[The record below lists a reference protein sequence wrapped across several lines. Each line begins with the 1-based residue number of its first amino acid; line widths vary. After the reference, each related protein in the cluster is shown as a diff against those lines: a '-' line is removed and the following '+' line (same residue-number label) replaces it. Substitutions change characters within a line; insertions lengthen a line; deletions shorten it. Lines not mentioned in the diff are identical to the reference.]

1 MTGQQALVTNQF
13 VKSLFWSYGGE
24 RYRFDNEPPESILR
38 IIRAAISLI
47 YDSNLQ
53 SCISKSKLFLANFKQ
68 ELKSAKLPG
77 LESFVQRAEKWNQ
90 EIEARFFLSEQ
101 RTASDEIQRTAEL
114 CRLLYKEAGENYR
127 DPKLQRIIIS
137 CLKCFFLPLYEQFR
151 NLADII
157 RNINNSI
164 FGMDKCDNAI
174 CTMENFVQR
183 VPADEFIMSYP
194 KASSNEVVQA
204 REFLNRERSFQR
216 DLYAIL
222 GYFAVELKSYPRLL
236 DELNKAFNAVDILGP
251 HGYLQQMLA
260 TSRRFTDQLDDMF
273 DGDEELEKED
283 QSGSIA
289 EIFHDV
295 AKGQVLDTF
304 IEYAKL
310 IVRDPLGNQQHSH
323 SRTVAEVYDSIKKK
337 IEAKVNECTFDIVK
351 NMDAEAKNEFMEIR
365 GQVIWLLPELLLRPI
380 YRAFCTIEN
389 LNAIKDAIRDEIV
402 ESYDDLL
409 RVNYLQKE
417 ERILDQ
423 VIEEGNKLKSG
434 LTTIL
439 SKDWLTS
446 YKRHFNNF
454 FPSLWYRESDEKRF
468 LCDSDKEFKTLI
480 EEKTSPEKV
489 SYWGGK
495 STGPFWDDAEEVI
508 LDEPIKEVLNG
519 KKHLFD
525 IKNLKQQIKKDKR
538 RVALV
543 KRTFSVG
550 FLIYSKTKGAL
561 FKIDEWQGDR
571 NYSEQHSDT
580 TLERLIEDEKFCSNK
595 IKVTIVFKN
604 KVSSQA
610 SETRSFVFNATE
622 VERKRLMVGLFRARK
637 HRAINKKISALL
649 KTQIETKAPQP
660 HRNEF
665 LEAAP
670 DSPFGEEYVPKDR
683 NTNLISL
690 LEIIET
696 RLTANQVLPKHPK
709 SQNPH
714 ESAEDH
720 FTRIFLFVYKKLKD
734 ERNED
739 LSPDKLFQMLKL
751 RFSLPKEIEENE
763 EFKIKL

>member
-1 MTGQQALVTNQF
+1 M
-13 VKSLFWSYGGE
+13 S
-24 RYRFDNEPPESILR
+24 
-38 IIRAAISLI
+38 
-47 YDSNLQ
+47 
-53 SCISKSKLFLANFKQ
+53 
-68 ELKSAKLPG
+68 G
-77 LESFVQRAEKWNQ
+77 LNSFVQRADKWNLD
-90 EIEARFFLSEQ
+90 IEARFYLSEQ
-101 RTASDEIQRTAEL
+101 RASEENQRTAEL

-127 DPKLQRIIIS
+127 DSKLQRIIIS
-137 CLKCFFLPLYEQFR
+137 CLKCFFFPLYAEVLK
-151 NLADII
+151 LASII
-157 RNINNSI
+157 QNINNSI
-164 FGMDKCDNAI
+164 FGMDQCDNAI
-174 CTMENFVQR
+174 STMENFVQR

-236 DELNKAFNAVDILGP
+236 DELNNAFNAVDILGK

-273 DGDEELEKED
+273 DGDEELERNED

-310 IVRDPLGNQQHSH
+310 IVRETMDNAKHSP
-323 SRTVAEVYDSIKKK
+323 TVAEVYDSIKRK
-337 IEAKVNECTFDIVK
+337 IEAKVNECTFEIIK
-351 NMDAEAKNEFMEIR
+351 NMDAEAKSEFCEIR

-389 LNAIKDAIRDEIV
+389 LNAIKDAIKDEINDC
-402 ESYDDLL
+402 YDDLL

-454 FPSLWYRESDEKRF
+454 FPSLWYRESDDKRF
-468 LCDSDKEFKTLI
+468 LSESDKEFKNLI
-480 EEKTSPEKV
+480 EEKTSSEKV

-495 STGPFWDDAEEVI
+495 STGLFWDDAEEVV

-519 KKHLFD
+519 KKHIWD
-525 IKNLKQQIKKDKR
+525 IKDIKKNLKQQIKKDKR
-538 RVALV
+538 RIALV
-543 KRTFSVG
+543 KRTCSVG

-571 NYSEQHSDT
+571 LQNYSGKHSDT
-580 TLERLIEDEKFCSNK
+580 ILERLTEDEKFSNK
-595 IKVTIVFKN
+595 TKVTIVFQN
-604 KVSSQA
+604 KV
-610 SETRSFVFNATE
+610 
-622 VERKRLMVGLFRARK
+622 
-637 HRAINKKISALL
+637 
-649 KTQIETKAPQP
+649 
-660 HRNEF
+660 
-665 LEAAP
+665 
-670 DSPFGEEYVPKDR
+670 
-683 NTNLISL
+683 
-690 LEIIET
+690 
-696 RLTANQVLPKHPK
+696 
-709 SQNPH
+709 
-714 ESAEDH
+714 
-720 FTRIFLFVYKKLKD
+720 
-734 ERNED
+734 
-739 LSPDKLFQMLKL
+739 
-751 RFSLPKEIEENE
+751 
-763 EFKIKL
+763 